1 MDSTLS
7 QYQLK
12 SLGRETARCVKKFY
26 ENPENEQRFQKWFL
40 ATRGYPYPIKKE
52 IANEKMA

>member
-26 ENPENEQRFQKWFL
+26 ENPENEQRFQEWFL

>member
-1 MDSTLS
+1 MGPTLS

-26 ENPENEQRFQKWFL
+26 ENPENEQRFQ
-40 ATRGYPYPIKKE
+40 E
-52 IANEKMA
+52 

>member
-1 MDSTLS
+1 MDPTLS

-26 ENPENEQRFQKWFL
+26 ENPENEQRFQEWFL

-52 IANEKMA
+52 ITNEKMA

>member
-1 MDSTLS
+1 MGPTLS

-26 ENPENEQRFQKWFL
+26 ENPENEQKFQEWFL